1 MRKVEISDERILN
14 SDIFDEKDGAREI
27 RPSAG
32 QWFEAG
38 RSLPVYRRCD
48 VLVVGGGPSGTAAAA
63 AAAREG
69 ADVVLLERYNHL
81 GGLSTG
87 GLVIWIDRMT
97 DWSGELVIRGF
108 AEELFDRLPAEAIAG
123 PAPADWGS
131 QDAGKAAHW
140 AQRTAAYHGVVT
152 WSPTIDPERLKLLS
166 QQIVLER
173 KVKLVY
179 HSWACVPVVEEGA
192 VRGVVFEIKEGRMA
206 IMARVVVDATGD
218 GDLFA
223 RAGAAFEDDIEEGDI
238 HHCMNTAW
246 LFGGVEMGRWI
257 AFRTSQAEAHAAFL
271 ARGRAEL
278 TLFERPFVSWRDD
291 IALFMGPRQS
301 GYSGLDVDDL
311 TAVEIRSHRA
321 MDAHLAFYRRHA
333 PGFENAFLML
343 SAPQIG
349 VRHTRRLKGTAA
361 VRRDD
366 WPRGV
371 AFSDEIGVSPAVS
384 PKFPNISIPY
394 GALVPVRLDG
404 LLACGRHISCDR
416 NSHGFM
422 REIPQCWIT
431 GQAAGVAAAHA
442 VAAGVE
448 PRDVDVAALQRALLA
463 QGVYLRAATPAAS
476 PAVVAALA

>member
-27 RPSAG
+27 RPPAG

-192 VRGVVFEIKEGRMA
+192 VRGVVFESKEGRMA

-257 AFRTSQAEAHAAFL
+257 AFRTGQAEAHAAFL

-431 GQAAGVAAAHA
+431 GQAAGVAAALA